1 MGCEYVLSSMAELG
15 EITPVIDSLL
25 MTHPYLAKKF
35 RDRSGNN
42 LDSFGICTPEHTEYI
57 NIYNRVNED
66 ISQQLQQIIVNQNE
80 YSL

>member
-1 MGCEYVLSSMAELG
+1 MDCEYVLSSMAELG

-42 LDSFGICTPEHTEYI
+42 LDSF
-57 NIYNRVNED
+57 
-66 ISQQLQQIIVNQNE
+66 
-80 YSL
+80 